1 MNKKYYLARKSFVKF
16 DDNHYLLY
24 TNEQKVDNY
33 HLETSGTSSATE
45 AGSSDVSGQSKDE
58 DAEGVT
64 AYCYEGTE
72 PDGST
77 KIQAQNATYDDFTA
91 GLVRTRYSQNQVEA
105 ILANRGDGD
114 ENHEAEFETY
124 QSWRKEAKEIAKEI
138 LGRSL

>member
-1 MNKKYYLARKSFVKF
+1 MNKKYYLARKSFVKY

-24 TNEQKVDNY
+24 TCEQRVDNY
-33 HLETSGTSSATE
+33 HPEAATGSSGTSK
-45 AGSSDVSGQSKDE
+45 QSENE
-58 DAEGVT
+58 DTEGVT
-64 AYCYEGTE
+64 TYSYEGTE

-77 KIQAQNATYDDFTA
+77 KIQATAATYDDFTA

-114 ENHEAEFETY
+114 ETHEAEFEAY

-138 LGRSL
+138 LAREV

>member
-33 HLETSGTSSATE
+33 HPETAT
-45 AGSSDVSGQSKDE
+45 GSLDASKQSEDE
-58 DAEGVT
+58 NTEGVT
-64 AYCYEGTE
+64 AYSYEGTE

-77 KIQAQNATYDDFTA
+77 KIQATAATYDDFTA

-114 ENHEAEFETY
+114 EAHEAEFEAY
-124 QSWRKEAKEIAKEI
+124 QSWRKEAKEIAQEVLSREI
-138 LGRSL
+138 

>member
-1 MNKKYYLARKSFVKF
+1 MKKVYYLARKSFVKF

-24 TNEQKVDNY
+24 IGEQRVDNY
-33 HLETSGTSSATE
+33 HPETSPGTSE
-45 AGSSDVSGQSKDE
+45 QSE
-58 DAEGVT
+58 DADSEGVT
-64 AYCYEGTE
+64 AFCYEGDE

-77 KIQAQNATYDDFTA
+77 KIQASAATYDDFTA

-114 ENHEAEFETY
+114 ETHEAEFEAY

-138 LGRSL
+138 LSREV